1 MTENRKFTLY
11 HTLRRIAAPHLV
23 VSRSTYRLIRLTINP
38 FNDNNILINIDKYFD
53 TKTGGRSTDTAASS
67 LALIRFC
74 TSRRFRRRAWLPC
87 MLSSN
92 TQTLSNTVLLIC
104 YSTIFL
110 CILRHYAT
118 IVVHIQ
124 RMSCHSFRYIF
135 NGPLAACVRFVR
147 DPYTKII

>member
-1 MTENRKFTLY
+1 MSENRKFTLY

-53 TKTGGRSTDTAASS
+53 TKTGGRSTDTGSLKPGTDPVLYVTTFSSPRVAALYVIIQYANVIKYRVVNLLFDNFFVYTTLQS
-67 LALIRFC
+67 LF
-74 TSRRFRRRAWLPC
+74 
-87 MLSSN
+87 
-92 TQTLSNTVLLIC
+92 
-104 YSTIFL
+104 
-110 CILRHYAT
+110 
-118 IVVHIQ
+118 HIQ
-124 RMSCHSFRYIF
+124 RMSCHRFRYIF